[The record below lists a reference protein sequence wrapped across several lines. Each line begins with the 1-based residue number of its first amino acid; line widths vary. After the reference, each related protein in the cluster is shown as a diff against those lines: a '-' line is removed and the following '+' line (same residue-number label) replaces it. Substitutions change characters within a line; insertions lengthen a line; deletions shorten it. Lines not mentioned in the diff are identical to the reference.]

1 MSVFTM
7 EAKVLKQLNVFIR
20 NSEILILKN
29 KQHKSSIFSIFDLFK
44 KSTQ

>member
-1 MSVFTM
+1 M